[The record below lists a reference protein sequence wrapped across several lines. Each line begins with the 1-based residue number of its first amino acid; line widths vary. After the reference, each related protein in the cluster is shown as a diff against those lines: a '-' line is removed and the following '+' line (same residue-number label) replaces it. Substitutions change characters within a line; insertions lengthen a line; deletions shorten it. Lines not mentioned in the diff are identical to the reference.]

1 MTFVPDIRQAWKWL
15 SMRFMAL
22 ALAAELAWQT
32 MPPEALA
39 VIPADWRGKITLGL
53 VLAAMVGRL
62 VKQRGAEE

>member
-1 MTFVPDIRQAWKWL
+1 MQFVPDIGKAWTWL

-22 ALAAELAWQT
+22 ALAAEVAWQT

-39 VIPADWRGKITLGL
+39 VIPAEWRGKITLGL

-62 VKQRGAEE
+62 IKQKGRSE